1 MSIFRPLH
9 GFTRVFQ
16 RLFGMLM
23 SGLVILFSVVRGGGT
38 VRVCGEF
45 VEFGSFFVRLMRH
58 NVSYPSTR
66 ISLESLHFP
75 NCSIMSTR
83 AEQARA

>member
-9 GFTRVFQ
+9 GFTRMFQ
-16 RLFGMLM
+16 RLFGMLV
-23 SGLVILFSVVRGGGT
+23 SGLVIFFQVVRRGSS
-38 VRVCGEF
+38 VRVGSEF
-45 VEFGSFFVRLMRH
+45 VIFGSFLVGLIWH

-66 ISLESLHFP
+66 FSLESFHFP

-83 AEQARA
+83 AEQASD